1 MQTSNSSDHCLQPES
16 GTEFSAIF
24 GLPTKYPITFNVAPK
39 QRVSMCQHFG
49 KSYESAF
56 WAFGSGMLQQPPGC
70 VAKLPFLGALWSHR
84 AEALH
89 NCLNSLSWVAVS
101 GAP

>member
-1 MQTSNSSDHCLQPES
+1 MQTSNSADHCLQPES

-24 GLPTKYPITFNVAPK
+24 GLPTKYPITFNVAAQK

-56 WAFGSGMLQQPPGC
+56 LGLWFWNAAAAPGLC
-70 VAKLPFLGALWSHR
+70 CKTSFLGGF
-84 AEALH
+84 
-89 NCLNSLSWVAVS
+89 VVPQ
-101 GAP
+101 G